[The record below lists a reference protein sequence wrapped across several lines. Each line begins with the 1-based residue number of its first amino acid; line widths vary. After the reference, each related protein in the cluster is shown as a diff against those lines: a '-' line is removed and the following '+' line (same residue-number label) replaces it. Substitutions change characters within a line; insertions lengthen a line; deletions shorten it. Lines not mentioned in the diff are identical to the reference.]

1 MDTNY
6 DLDSVIRK
14 VPDFPKQGVLYYDIT
29 GILAVPEA
37 FRYCIYRLEAL
48 SRGRNI
54 DAIAAIEARGF
65 VFAAPL
71 AERLSLPL
79 ILVRKPGKL
88 PNKTYKK
95 RFDLEYGSDMVCVQ
109 EVDIV
114 PGTNVLLV
122 DDLIATGGTLQ
133 AAAAMFKEHGAH
145 VEGFLGVIGLPFLD
159 YEKNLEGHPVDVL
172 QVYHGE

>member
-37 FRYCIYRLEAL
+37 FRYCIDRLEEL
-48 SRGRNI
+48 CKGRKI
-54 DAIAAIEARGF
+54 DAIAAVEARGF

-88 PNKTYKK
+88 PNKTVKK

-109 EVDIV
+109 EVDIEK
-114 PGTNVLLV
+114 GSHVLFV

-133 AAAAMFKEHGAH
+133 AAATIFKEYGAL
-145 VEGFLGVIGLPFLD
+145 VEGFLGVIGLPFLN
-159 YEKNLEGHPVDVL
+159 YEKVLEGHPVDVL
-172 QVYHGE
+172 QEYHGE

>member
-14 VPDFPKQGVLYYDIT
+14 VPDFPKKGVLYYDIT
-29 GILAVPEA
+29 GILSVPEA
-37 FRYCIYRLEAL
+37 FRYCIDRLEDL
-48 SRGRNI
+48 CKGRKI
-54 DAIAAIEARGF
+54 DAIAAVEARGF

-95 RFDLEYGSDMVCVQ
+95 HFDLEYGSDMVCVQ

-114 PGTNVLLV
+114 PGNNVLLV
-122 DDLIATGGTLQ
+122 DDLIATGGTLK
-133 AAAAMFKEHGAH
+133 AAATMFKEHGAH
-145 VEGFLGVIGLPFLD
+145 VQGFLGVIGLPFLD
-159 YEKNLEGHPVDVL
+159 YEKVLEGYPVDVL

>member
-1 MDTNY
+1 MTLPVFWQY
-6 DLDSVIRK
+6 RRLSVTVSI
-14 VPDFPKQGVLYYDIT
+14 GL
-29 GILAVPEA
+29 
-37 FRYCIYRLEAL
+37 
-48 SRGRNI
+48 RNSAREKKI
-54 DAIAAIEARGF
+54 DAIAAVEARGF

-95 RFDLEYGSDMVCVQ
+95 HFDLEYGSDMVCVQ

-114 PGTNVLLV
+114 PGSHVMLV
-122 DDLIATGGTLQ
+122 DDLIATGGGTLQ
-133 AAAAMFKEHGAH
+133 AAATMFKEHGAF
-145 VEGFLGVIGLPFLD
+145 VEGFLGVIGLPFLN
-159 YEKNLEGHPVDVL
+159 YEKVLEGHPVEVL

>member
-37 FRYCIYRLEAL
+37 FRYCIDRLEAL

-114 PGTNVLLV
+114 PRNS
-122 DDLIATGGTLQ
+122 
-133 AAAAMFKEHGAH
+133 KC
-145 VEGFLGVIGLPFLD
+145 P
-159 YEKNLEGHPVDVL
+159 
-172 QVYHGE
+172 